1 MSLQFILGPSG
12 SGKTEYIYG
21 RIVKEAGLHPDKNYL
36 VIVPEQFTLQT
47 QQKLVELAPNHAIM
61 NIDVLSF
68 KRLAFRVFDE
78 LGKTDVKVLDETGK
92 NLVLRR
98 LAQKEEESLTVLR
111 PNMSRMGYIG
121 EVKSLI
127 SELVQYNISPE
138 ELKKLAEDPTLPQVL
153 RAKLGDVCAMYQ
165 AFEDF
170 LEGTCTTAEEILHVL
185 RDLADQSALL
195 KGSVI
200 LFDEFTGFTPIQN
213 DLLLELLCVSEKIYV
228 TLTIDDQE
236 DFYHSRGSEELFDL
250 SKRTIASLMKM
261 AEALQVEVQEPVVLA
276 KSAEKRFVKAP
287 ALAFLE
293 QNLFRPKAGR
303 MKEEPEAIHL
313 SVTGSPKEELIL
325 IARKINELVRKGYRY
340 REIAV
345 VTGSVETYKS
355 YVEPVFAT
363 YEVPYFLDTTKEV
376 LFHPF
381 IEMIRAALEI
391 VESNYS
397 YESVIHFLR
406 CGFCGISDEDMDRL
420 DNYLLASGIRGHKA
434 WSRRFVHTPRR
445 KSIYD
450 LEHLEDLRVKIFDL
464 LEPLWQVFKRKDALV
479 RDGILAVYELF
490 TAMECEQQLWDK
502 EKSLLEKGEQAK
514 SREYGQIYKII
525 IELLEKYYDLLG
537 EERLEIEGFSE
548 ILDAGLS
555 AATVAAIPPGY
566 DCVTIGDIERT
577 RLNHIKILFFAG
589 VNDGIIPKE
598 AKAGGIISE
607 YERQL
612 LLSRDVEL
620 APGAREQA
628 FVQRFYLYRNLTKPS
643 EQLYVSYAKSDREG
657 HALRPSYLTGTLTRL
672 FPALQKVEYEEVEAQ
687 PDFYTKTAA
696 FSYLIHGKQ
705 GEDWYGLAHRLIS
718 EGGKTGQQTRQLL
731 EAPYVCYE
739 EEPIS
744 RAVALALYGR
754 KPAESITR
762 LERFASCAYSH
773 FLAYGLQLQEREK
786 SSFEGVDVGNIYH
799 DALERYS
806 RKLEQSPYD
815 WFGVPDGERETMA
828 EDAMAEA
835 LESCPNM
842 GLYATEENSYQ
853 AKRMKDIFQQTV
865 WALTKQ
871 VRAGK
876 FVPDKFELTF
886 SEMEDVGVLSYVLPS
901 DVKMRLVG
909 RIDRIDTYKEENQ
922 ISIKII
928 DYKSG
933 NTEFDMVKLYR
944 GLSLQLVVYL
954 DAATELLAK
963 EYPERELLPG
973 GILYYHIDDPVLTD
987 EEGLSQQEAEQEL
1000 LKALCPD
1007 GVVNED
1013 ENIYRAMD
1021 EDFEGR
1027 SAVIPVERKKS
1038 GELSMARS
1046 HVASTEEFQVMEQY
1060 SRGKIAEIGRDIYEG
1075 KIGVNPYHYK
1085 TECSCTF
1092 CPYVSVCGVRSRI
1105 PGYGFRE
1112 METMKKEDVLDLMRT
1127 DNAKNEAKSNNTA
1140 GDEAK
1145 DRTEYEGNEKGQV

>member
-47 QQKLVELAPNHAIM
+47 QQKLVELAPGHAIM

-68 KRLAFRVFDE
+68 KRLAYRVFDE
-78 LGKTDVKVLDETGK
+78 LGKTDLKILDETGK

-138 ELKKLAEDPTLPQVL
+138 ELQKLAEDSTLPQVL
-153 RAKLGDVCAMYQ
+153 RAKLGDVCAMYT

-170 LEGTCTTAEEILHVL
+170 LEGTCMTAEEILHVL
-185 RDLADQSALL
+185 RDLADRSALL
-195 KGSVI
+195 RGSVI
-200 LFDEFTGFTPIQN
+200 LLDEFTGFTPIQN
-213 DLLLELLCVSEKIYV
+213 DLLRQLLCVSEKIYV

-261 AEALQVEVQEPVVLA
+261 AGKLQVEVQEPVVLS
-276 KSAEKRFVKAP
+276 KSQEKRFVKSP
-287 ALAFLE
+287 SLAFLE

-303 MKEEPEAIHL
+303 MEEKPEEIHL
-313 SVTGSPKEELIL
+313 SVTVSPREELVL

-355 YVEPVFAT
+355 YVEPVFTT
-363 YEVPYFLDTTKEV
+363 YEIPYFLDTTQEV

-391 VESNYS
+391 VACNYS
-397 YESVIHFLR
+397 YEAVIHFLR
-406 CGFCGISDEDMDRL
+406 CGFCGITEEDIDRL
-420 DNYLLASGIRGHKA
+420 DNYLLATGIRGHKA
-434 WSRRFVHTPRR
+434 WSKRFVHTPKQ
-445 KSIYD
+445 KSLYD
-450 LEHLEDLRVKIFDL
+450 LEHLEELRVKIFDL
-464 LEPLWQVFKRKDALV
+464 LEPFWQVFERKDALV
-479 RDGILAVYELF
+479 KDGILAVYGMF
-490 TAMECEQQLWDK
+490 TALDCEQQLWDK
-502 EKSLLEKGEQAK
+502 EQSLLEEGQQTK

-525 IELLEKYYDLLG
+525 VELLEKYYDFLG
-537 EERLEIEGFSE
+537 EEELEIEEFSE

-555 AATVAAIPPGY
+555 AATVASVPPGY

-607 YERQL
+607 YEREL
-612 LLSRDVEL
+612 LLSREVEL

-643 EQLYVSYAKSDREG
+643 EQLYVSFAKSDREG
-657 HALRPSYLTGTLTRL
+657 HALRPSYLIAVLQKL
-672 FPALQKVEYEEVEAQ
+672 FPAMAKEEYEEVEAQ
-687 PDFYTKTAA
+687 PDFYTKEAA
-696 FSYLIHGKQ
+696 FSYLIHGKRD
-705 GEDWYGLAHRLIS
+705 EDWYGLAHHLLQE
-718 EGGKTGQQTRQLL
+718 EGRVEKQTRQLL

-754 KPAESITR
+754 KPAESITK
-762 LERFASCAYSH
+762 LERFAACAYSH
-773 FLAYGLQLQEREK
+773 FLAYGLQLKEREK
-786 SSFEGVDVGNIYH
+786 SSFEGVDMGNIYH

-806 RKLEQSPYD
+806 RKLQQSKYD
-815 WFGVPDGERETMA
+815 WFGIPDEERVTMA
-828 EDAMAEA
+828 EDAIGEA
-835 LESCPNM
+835 LEACPNM
-842 GLYATEENSYQ
+842 GLYATAENTYQ
-853 AKRMKDIFQQTV
+853 AKRMRDIFQQTV

-876 FVPDKFELTF
+876 FVPDRFELSF
-886 SEMEDVGVLSYVLPS
+886 SELEDVEALSYALPS

-909 RIDRIDTYKEENQ
+909 RIDRIDTYKEHNQ

-933 NTEFDMVKLYR
+933 NAQFDMVKLYR

-954 DAATELLAK
+954 DAAMELMAK
-963 EYPERELLPG
+963 EHPDRELLPG

-987 EEGLSQQEAEQEL
+987 EGNLTEKEAEQEL
-1000 LKALCPD
+1000 LKALRPD
-1007 GVVNED
+1007 GIVNDSEG
-1013 ENIYRAMD
+1013 IYRAMD
-1021 EDFEGR
+1021 ENLEGR
-1027 SAVIPVERKKS
+1027 SEVIPVELKKS
-1038 GELSMARS
+1038 GDLSMAHS

-1060 SRGKIAEIGRDIYEG
+1060 SRGKIAEIGRDIYGG
-1075 KIGVNPYHYK
+1075 KVGVNPYRYK
-1085 TECSCTF
+1085 AECSCTY
-1092 CPYVSVCGVRSRI
+1092 CPYGAVCGVKSRI
-1105 PGYGFRE
+1105 PGYEFRDL
-1112 METMKKEDVLDLMRT
+1112 ETMKKEDVLDLMRT
-1127 DNAKNEAKSNNTA
+1127 DNAKNEVKDQAKEIVRSKA
-1140 GDEAK
+1140 D
-1145 DRTEYEGNEKGQV
+1145 EKGRE

>member
-47 QQKLVELAPNHAIM
+47 QQKLVELAPGHAIM

-68 KRLAFRVFDE
+68 KRLAYRVFDE
-78 LGKTDVKVLDETGK
+78 LGITDLKVLDETGK

-138 ELKKLAEDPTLPQVL
+138 ELKKLAEDSTLPQVL
-153 RAKLGDVCAMYQ
+153 RAKLGDVCAMYN

-170 LEGTCTTAEEILHVL
+170 LAGTCMTAEEILHVL
-185 RDLADQSALL
+185 KDLAERSALL

-200 LFDEFTGFTPIQN
+200 LLDEFTGFTPIQN
-213 DLLLELLCVSEKIYV
+213 DLLRELLCVSEQIYV
-228 TLTIDDQE
+228 TLTIDHQE

-261 AEALQVEVQEPVVLA
+261 AGKLQVEVKEPVVLA
-276 KSAEKRFVKAP
+276 QSEEKRFVKSP
-287 ALAFLE
+287 SLAFLE

-303 MKEEPEAIHL
+303 MEEKPEEIHL
-313 SVTGSPKEELIL
+313 SVTTSPREELVL
-325 IARKINELVRKGYRY
+325 IARKINELIRKGYRY

-355 YVEPVFAT
+355 YVEPVFTT
-363 YEVPYFLDTTKEV
+363 YDIPYFLDTTQEV

-391 VESNYS
+391 VACDYS
-397 YESVIHFLR
+397 YEAVIHFLR
-406 CGFCGISDEDMDRL
+406 CGFCDFSDEEIDRL
-420 DNYLLASGIRGHKA
+420 DSYLLATGIRGHKA
-434 WSRRFVHTPRR
+434 WSKRFVQTTKQ
-445 KSIYD
+445 KSLYD
-450 LEHLEDLRVKIFDL
+450 QEMLEKLRGKITAV
-464 LEPLWQVFKRKDALV
+464 LEPLWQVFMRKDAQV
-479 RDGILAVYELF
+479 RDGIVAVYELF
-490 TAMECEQQLWDK
+490 TALDCEQQLWDK
-502 EKSLLEKGEQAK
+502 EQSLLEQGQQTK
-514 SREYGQIYKII
+514 SGEYGQIYKII
-525 IELLEKYYDLLG
+525 IELLEKYYDFLG
-537 EERLEIEGFSE
+537 EEELDIEKFSE

-555 AATVAAIPPGY
+555 AATVASIPPGY

-620 APGAREQA
+620 APGARQLA

-643 EQLYVSYAKSDREG
+643 EQLYISYAKSDREG
-657 HALRPSYLTGTLTRL
+657 HALRPSYLIGVLQKL
-672 FPALQKVEYEEVEAQ
+672 FPAMVKVEYEEVEAQ
-687 PDFYTKTAA
+687 SDFYTKEAA
-696 FSYLIHGKQ
+696 FSYLIRGERD
-705 GEDWYGLAHRLIS
+705 EDWYGLAHYLLCE
-718 EGGKTGQQTRQLL
+718 EGQVGQQTRQLL

-773 FLAYGLQLQEREK
+773 FLAYGLQLREREK
-786 SSFEGVDVGNIYH
+786 SSFEGVDMGNIYH

-806 RKLEQSPYD
+806 RKLEQSKYD
-815 WFGVPDGERETMA
+815 WFGIPDDVRE
-828 EDAMAEA
+828 AMAAEAMGEA
-835 LESCPNM
+835 LEACPNI
-842 GLYATEENSYQ
+842 GLYATAENTYQ
-853 AKRMKDIFQQTV
+853 VKRMGEIFQQTV

-876 FVPDKFELTF
+876 FVPEKFELSF
-886 SEMEDVGVLSYVLPS
+886 SEMEDVGALSYTLPS
-901 DVKMRLVG
+901 DVKMHLVG
-909 RIDRIDTYKEENQ
+909 RIDRIDTFKEENQ

-933 NTEFDMVKLYR
+933 KTQFDMVKLYR

-954 DAATELLAK
+954 DAAMELMAK
-963 EYPERELLPG
+963 EYQEQDLQPG
-973 GILYYHIDDPVLTD
+973 GILYYHIDDPVLQD
-987 EEGLSQQEAEQEL
+987 EGNLTEQEAEQAL

-1007 GVVNED
+1007 GVVNDD
-1013 ENIYRAMD
+1013 EQIYRAMD
-1021 EDFEGR
+1021 ENLEGR
-1027 SAVIPVERKKS
+1027 SAVIPVELKKN
-1038 GELSMARS
+1038 GELSTARS

-1060 SRGKIAEIGRDIYEG
+1060 SRGKIAEIGRDIYGG
-1075 KIGVNPYHYK
+1075 KIGINPYRYK
-1085 TECSCTF
+1085 AECSCTY
-1092 CPYVSVCGVRSRI
+1092 CPYGSVCGVKSRI
-1105 PGYGFRE
+1105 PGYGFLDLDS
-1112 METMKKEDVLDLMRT
+1112 MKKEDVMDLMRT
-1127 DNAKNEAKSNNTA
+1127 ENAKNEGKHKTDNKAK
-1140 GDEAK
+1140 E
-1145 DRTEYEGNEKGQV
+1145 EGRE

>member
-12 SGKTEYIYG
+12 SGKTEYSYG

-47 QQKLVELAPNHAIM
+47 QQKLVDLSPNHAIM

-68 KRLAFRVFDE
+68 KRLAYRVFDE
-78 LGKTDVKVLDETGK
+78 LGKTDLKVLDETGK

-98 LAQKEEESLTVLR
+98 LAQKEEENLTVLR

-138 ELKKLAEDPTLPQVL
+138 ELKELAEDATLPQVL
-153 RAKLGDVCAMYQ
+153 RAKLGDVCAMYR

-170 LEGTCTTAEEILHVL
+170 LADTCMTAEEILHVL
-185 RDLADQSALL
+185 RDVADQSALL

-200 LFDEFTGFTPIQN
+200 LLDEFTGFTPIQN
-213 DLLLELLCVSEKIYV
+213 DLLRELLSVSEKICV

-261 AEALQVEVQEPVVLA
+261 AQKLQVEVEEPVVLTD
-276 KSAEKRFVKAP
+276 SGGKRFVQAP

-293 QNLFRPKAGR
+293 QNLFRPKAGK
-303 MKEEPEAIHL
+303 MEQKPEEIHL
-313 SVTGSPKEELIL
+313 SVTTSPREELVL

-355 YVEPVFAT
+355 YVEPVFTT
-363 YEVPYFLDTTKEV
+363 YEIPYFLDTTQEV

-391 VESNYS
+391 VENNYS
-397 YESVIHFLR
+397 YEAVIHFLR
-406 CGFCGISDEDMDRL
+406 CGFCGFTDEDIDRL
-420 DNYLLASGIRGHKA
+420 DNYLLATGIRGHKA
-434 WSRRFVHTPRR
+434 WSKRFVHMPKQ

-450 LEHLEDLRVKIFDL
+450 LEHLEELRVKFFDL
-464 LEPLWQVFKRKDALV
+464 LEPLWQVFQRKDARV
-479 RDGILAVYELF
+479 RDGIQALYGLIY
-490 TAMECEQQLWDK
+490 AMDCEQQLW
-502 EKSLLEKGEQAK
+502 EREQSLLEKGEQVK

-525 IELLEKYYDLLG
+525 IELLEKYYDFLG
-537 EERLEIEGFSE
+537 DEQLEIEEFAE

-555 AATVAAIPPGY
+555 AAAVASIPPGY

-607 YERQL
+607 YEREL

-643 EQLYVSYAKSDREG
+643 EQLFVSYAKADREG
-657 HALRPSYLTGTLTRL
+657 HALRPSYLIGVLMKL
-672 FPALQKVEYEEVEAQ
+672 FPAMEREEYEEVEAQ
-687 PDFYTKTAA
+687 PDFYTKAAA
-696 FSYLIHGKQ
+696 FSYLIHGKKN
-705 GEDWYGLAHRLIS
+705 EDWYGLAHRLLQE
-718 EGGKTGQQTRQLL
+718 EGTAGEMTQQIL
-731 EAPYVCYE
+731 EAPYACYE

-773 FLAYGLQLQEREK
+773 FLAYGLQLREREQ
-786 SSFEGVDVGNIYH
+786 SSFEGVDMGNIYH

-806 RKLEQSPYD
+806 RKLEQSEYD
-815 WFGVPDGERETMA
+815 WFVIPDEERKTMA
-828 EDAMAEA
+828 EDAIGEA
-835 LESCPNM
+835 LEACPNM
-842 GLYATEENSYQ
+842 SLYATAENSHQ
-853 AKRMKDIFQQTV
+853 AQRMREIFQQTV

-876 FVPDKFELTF
+876 FVPDKFEISF
-886 SEMEDVGVLSYVLPS
+886 SELEDVGALSYTLPS
-901 DVKMRLVG
+901 DVKMHLVG
-909 RIDRIDTYKEENQ
+909 RIDRIDTFKDNNQ

-933 NTEFDMVKLYR
+933 NAAFDMVKLYR

-954 DAATELLAK
+954 DAATELMAK
-963 EYPERELLPG
+963 KFPDREIQPG

-987 EEGLSQQEAEQEL
+987 EGDLSESEAEEEL
-1000 LKALCPD
+1000 LKALRPD
-1007 GVVNED
+1007 GMVNED
-1013 ENIYRAMD
+1013 EHIYRAMD
-1021 EDFEGR
+1021 EDLEGR
-1027 SAVIPVERKKS
+1027 SKVIPVELKKS
-1038 GELSMARS
+1038 GELSTAHS
-1046 HVASTEEFQVMEQY
+1046 HVASTEDFHVMERY

-1075 KIGVNPYHYK
+1075 KVGVNPYRYR
-1085 TECSCTF
+1085 TECSCTY
-1092 CPYVSVCGVRSRI
+1092 CPYGAVCGVKSRL
-1105 PGYGFRE
+1105 PGYEIRE
-1112 METMKKEDVLDLMRT
+1112 LETMKKEDVMELMRT
-1127 DNAKNEAKSNNTA
+1127 ANARDKAK
-1140 GDEAK
+1140 E
-1145 DRTEYEGNEKGQV
+1145 EGEQL